1 MRDRNKEKNKE
12 KDKEIEINKK
22 IEEERE
28 VDKNNKKFILPNL
41 RILKFLLILIQINNK
56 DMDLLSKRN
65 KPLVIGFLM
74 GFKR

>member
-12 KDKEIEINKK
+12 RDKEIKINKK
-22 IEEERE
+22 IEEGRE
-28 VDKNNKKFILPNL
+28 VAKNNKKFILPNL

-65 KPLVIGFLM
+65 KPLVIDSLM
-74 GFKR
+74 DFKK

>member
-22 IEEERE
+22 IEEEKE
-28 VDKNNKKFILPNL
+28 VDKNNKKFILPN
-41 RILKFLLILIQINNK
+41 RSILKFLLALIQISNK
-56 DMDLLSKRN
+56 DMGLLNKRN
-65 KPLVIGFLM
+65 KLSVIDFLM

>member
-12 KDKEIEINKK
+12 RDKEIRINKK
-22 IEEERE
+22 IEEGIE

-65 KPLVIGFLM
+65 KPLVIDSLM
-74 GFKR
+74 DFKK